1 MKISAVKTF
10 EEIQNKLHD
19 CKDLKSRTMQFFD
32 TYVTL
37 CYIAPISNNLL
48 LNQTIATPILEYSFT
63 PEDNILTTLKNHVLS
78 NNEVTE
84 FNDLDQAI
92 EKLLEGHCL
101 ILVDKAEVILGCDIE
116 LITVRAVSEPPTSVV
131 IKGPREGFN
140 ESLKFNLGLIRRR
153 VKSDDLVVTTVEIGK
168 LTKTQV
174 AVVYF
179 NSVADKRNVKHILK
193 RLNGIN
199 IDGIVDSHYLV
210 SYLQKN
216 PKSLF
221 KQVGDTE
228 KPDVLVGKMLEGR
241 IGILVDGSPI
251 ALTLPFVLI
260 EDLQNSDDYYS
271 QPIRVTFVRVLRFV
285 GVILAVLLPGVYVA
299 LEKYHYKILPTEFLV
314 TIMNTTQGIPFSPF
328 IELLFV
334 VLLFEILYEANLRMP
349 QYFGMAMS
357 IVGALVLGETAI
369 SAGLVSPPAVMIVAL
384 SGITFYII
392 PSQAAQ
398 FSILRLLAL
407 VIGAAV
413 GLYGILIF
421 CVFLI
426 SYLSSFDS
434 YHSAYLAPTAPYIT
448 ADQKD
453 LFRREIIKDMHKRP
467 KSISNNRK
475 NLDRRNSNEN

>member
-32 TYVTL
+32 TFVTL

-48 LNQTIATPILEYSFT
+48 LNQTIATPILEYPYK
-63 PEDNILTTLKNHVLS
+63 PEDDILTTLKNHVLS

-84 FNDLDQAI
+84 FSSLDKAI
-92 EKLLEGHCL
+92 DKLLEGNCL
-101 ILVDKAEVILGCDIE
+101 ILVDNATVILGCDIE
-116 LITVRAVSEPPTSVV
+116 LITVRAVSEPPTSIV

-153 VKSDDLVVTTVEIGK
+153 VKSEDLVVSTLEIGK

-179 NSVADKRNVKHILK
+179 DSVADKRNVKHILK
-193 RLNGIN
+193 RLKSIN
-199 IDGIVDSHYLV
+199 IDGVVDSHYLV

-251 ALTLPFVLI
+251 ALTLPFILI

-271 QPIRVTFVRVLRFV
+271 QPIRVTFVRILRFV

-357 IVGALVLGETAI
+357 IVGALILGETAI

-434 YHSAYLAPTAPYIT
+434 YNSAYLAPTAPFIRH
-448 ADQKD
+448 DQKD
-453 LFRREIIKDMHKRP
+453 LFKREIIKDMKHRP
-467 KSISNNRK
+467 KSISNNRS
-475 NLDRRNSNEN
+475 NLNRRSDNEN